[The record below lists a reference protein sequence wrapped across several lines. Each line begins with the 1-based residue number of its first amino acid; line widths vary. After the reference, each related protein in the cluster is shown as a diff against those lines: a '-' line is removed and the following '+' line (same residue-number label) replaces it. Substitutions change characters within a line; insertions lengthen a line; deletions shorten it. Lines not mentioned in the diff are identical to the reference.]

1 VSEVIKPTVRVPFGN
16 FPVLVALAELA
27 AVLLPPDE
35 LHAASSRTDA
45 DARTVTPAL
54 SLALLIRCALSM
66 EGVCFRDRFQ
76 DGEQPRSSH
85 TFRKEPPG
93 Y

>member
-1 VSEVIKPTVRVPFGN
+1 LGN
-16 FPVLVALAELA
+16 FPVLAALAELE

-35 LHAASSRTDA
+35 LHAARTRT

-76 DGEQPRSSH
+76 DGEQPRYSH